1 MSQRQGRAC
10 APRVLIVTTPNRE
23 YNLNMM
29 VRCCCPPGKCQGRA
43 GGNAV
48 GEKRRKEMVDDR
60 ELCSN
65 CSLFCSGV
73 RPAIHEYTKRT
84 PDHRFEWT
92 RSEFKEWA
100 TALGGKFGYD
110 VRFDGVCGGP
120 FDEAHKAAEVFHGPG
135 PMSQVAIFTR
145 RPAASSVPQEAAK
158 SAGGGA
164 VRVVWES
171 PREAEADVEPTTAAE
186 DRDDE
191 FMAFGEN
198 HEYMHKQEYRSES

>member
-29 VRCCCPPGKCQGRA
+29 VRCCFPPGKCQGRA

-120 FDEAHKAAEVFHGPG
+120 FDEAHKAADVFHGPG
-135 PMSQVAIFTR
+135 PMSQVAMFTVTCACGR
-145 RPAASSVPQEAAK
+145 TPPLSVKNHTSGGREQRSSGSCEVGRWRS
-158 SAGGGA
+158 SARGVGVAERGGGG
-164 VRVVWES
+164 RG
-171 PREAEADVEPTTAAE
+171 AD
-186 DRDDE
+186 R
-191 FMAFGEN
+191 
-198 HEYMHKQEYRSES
+198 RSGGQR